1 MEQQKVLLVDDD
13 VLLGNIMTIAL
24 QEAGYEVAY
33 QASLAAVQSVVRE
46 WKPDVIVLDVEVGT
60 RRSIETVPEI
70 TAIAPHTPVL
80 FISSHVEGSDV
91 VQAMDTGG
99 AAYLKKPFE
108 AEELVAYVR
117 RYMPSFHPKGLQIG
131 EFSLNTAES
140 LLIRQ
145 GQVVRKLTSMECKLL
160 QMLALHFNQTV
171 SREKIERELWNGK
184 SGNEQSLNNYV
195 AKLRRYLDGS
205 HSVEIRTIP
214 KTGYTLTD
222 KHTVT
227 QGESPQ

>member
-1 MEQQKVLLVDDD
+1 MEKQKVLLVDDD
-13 VLLGNIMTIAL
+13 VLLGNIMTMAL

-33 QASLAAVQSVVRE
+33 QASLAAIRSVVHE

-60 RRSIETVPEI
+60 KRSIEDVPDI
-70 TAIAPHTPVL
+70 TAVAPQTPVL
-80 FISSHVEGSDV
+80 FISSHIESTDV
-91 VQAMDTGG
+91 VQAMDTGA

-131 EFSLNTAES
+131 EFSLNTTES
-140 LLIRQ
+140 LLMRQ
-145 GQVVRKLTSMECKLL
+145 GQVVRKLTSLECKLL

-171 SREKIERELWNGK
+171 SREEIECELWNGR

-195 AKLRRYLDGS
+195 AKLRRYLAES
-205 HSVEIRTIP
+205 QSVEILTIP
-214 KTGYTLTD
+214 KTGYQLRDKTL
-222 KHTVT
+222 
-227 QGESPQ
+227 Q